1 MADLDEWL
9 EWSSATT
16 YADDTTTGVSH
27 KDLEVVLKRLEID
40 AKNVLQFMASNGLVA
55 NPKKTTFIILN
66 QRQRKE
72 EIVSIKIG
80 NEIVNQE
87 KSAKLLGVS
96 FDSNQGWKTQIY
108 GSGGVIMS
116 LNRRLFAIRRLKNHL
131 NEKCLLK
138 LADGL
143 FTSKIRFG
151 LQLLAKVR
159 LTDDDPHNQDIEN
172 IQKVQNKLLRMLT
185 NTKLLDM
192 VSTASLLTKTNS
204 LSVNQMNA
212 QIKIQEIWKSIH
224 LIDYPIQLPRQLVQ
238 EAGPSTRNCT
248 KGRLIES
255 GFSSLSQKTCIND
268 AVRLWNSLPDS
279 VTLCESLSQVKKQAK
294 LFAKTLPV

>member
-1 MADLDEWL
+1 M
-9 EWSSATT
+9 
-16 YADDTTTGVSH
+16 SH

-55 NPKKTTFIILN
+55 NPKKTIFIILN
-66 QRQRKE
+66 QKQRKE

-80 NEIVNQE
+80 SEFVSQE

-108 GSGGVIMS
+108 GAGGVIMS

-131 NEKCLLK
+131 NEKSLLK

-159 LTDDDPHNQDIEN
+159 LNDADPLNQDIEN

-192 VSTASLLTKTNS
+192 VSTASLLTKTNF
-204 LSVNQMNA
+204 LSVNQLNA
-212 QIKIQEIWKSIH
+212 QIKIQEIWKS
-224 LIDYPIQLPRQLVQ
+224 LNVIDYPIQLPRQVIQ
-238 EAGPSTRNCT
+238 ISGPSTRACT
-248 KGRLIES
+248 NGRLIES

-268 AVRLWNSLPDS
+268 AVKMWNSLPDS
-279 VTLCESLSQVKKQAK
+279 ITMCETLSQVKKQAK
-294 LFAKTLPV
+294 LFARTLPV